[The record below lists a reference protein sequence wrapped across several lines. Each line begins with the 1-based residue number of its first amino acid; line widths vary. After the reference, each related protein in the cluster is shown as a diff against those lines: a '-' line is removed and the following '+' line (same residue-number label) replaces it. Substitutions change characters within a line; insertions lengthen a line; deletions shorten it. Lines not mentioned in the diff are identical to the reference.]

1 MDPVTNR
8 LNNAGITFDANGNQT
23 ALPMTSG
30 MTDAFTASYDV
41 DNRMIQVVNSASTMR
56 SEYDYDSGNERVWER
71 RTGNGSGEW
80 IYFFG
85 ADGQRMGRYA
95 LTVGTSTISF
105 TQNQASV
112 WFAGKLAQK
121 IDSSGTKSW
130 PFEDRL
136 GSVGKYLPYG
146 ADKPG
151 ASNPAND
158 NEKFAT
164 YTRDGGSGIDY
175 ADQRWYSQGV
185 GRFGTA
191 DPYVASAGVED
202 PGSWNRYGYAVGDPV
217 TFNDPKGLMAQ
228 PQNLPCLP
236 TPSTTTY
243 DCWGGDPEGG
253 MPLGAG
259 LACLS
264 DLCFYLQEVTES
276 PTKEEI

>member
-1 MDPVTNR
+1 
-8 LNNAGITFDANGNQT
+8 
-23 ALPMTSG
+23 